1 MIPKAFP
8 IPVTIDG
15 RFMLRGSIDLVE
27 KKPGTR
33 ILRVTDHKTSKNRS
47 KKNSIVG
54 AGAQLQPVIYSL
66 AVEAAKGFSVESA
79 RFSYCT
85 TAGGFTE
92 HSVPINERTRRMGVE
107 VLEIIDRAIES
118 GMLPPAPNE
127 HVCQWCDFLPVC
139 GPEQERRANRKS
151 KKEIADLIE
160 LRGRP

>member
-1 MIPKAFP
+1 MRRNPGHGFSESP
-8 IPVTIDG
+8 I
-15 RFMLRGSIDLVE
+15 
-27 KKPGTR
+27 TR
-33 ILRVTDHKTSKNRS
+33 RRKTVPE
-47 KKNSIVG
+47 KNSIIG
-54 AGAQLQPVIYSL
+54 GGAQLQPVIYSL
-66 AVEAAKGFSVESA
+66 AVEEAKGFNVESA

-107 VLEIIDRAIES
+107 VLEIIDRAVEP

-127 HVCQWCDFLPVC
+127 RVCSWCDFYRFA